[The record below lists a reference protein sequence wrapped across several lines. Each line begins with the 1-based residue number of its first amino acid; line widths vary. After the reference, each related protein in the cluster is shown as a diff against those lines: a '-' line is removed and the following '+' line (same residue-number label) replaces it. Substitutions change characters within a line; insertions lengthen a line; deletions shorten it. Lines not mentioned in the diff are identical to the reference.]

1 MECALC
7 SSLAIL
13 FIARRFS
20 GKFGLTQGSSWS
32 INRCG
37 RPNSLAPL
45 PWSVVLARECYRT
58 IHGIFSIF
66 CLVGVCFIGSHRPTQ
81 MVDIAKTFGAAN
93 GSSKP
98 CIHCHRIDR
107 FSITH
112 DMANSH
118 ILKSVILSS
127 KTIRWSV
134 WWLAWHG
141 RKHNERAR
149 VGYIAGTTH
158 THTRP
163 LASKQIGSIRRFFAQ
178 QTAIN
183 KKMNRTEG
191 TQQQNEKKKYKKK
204 RCYALARLV
213 SI

>member
-1 MECALC
+1 MKCCFGSWMLSHHSWNILDLLFGRRLLHRL
-7 SSLAIL
+7 SSTNANGRHCEN
-13 FIARRFS
+13 FWRR
-20 GKFGLTQGSSWS
+20 
-32 INRCG
+32 R
-37 RPNSLAPL
+37 
-45 PWSVVLARECYRT
+45 
-58 IHGIFSIF
+58 
-66 CLVGVCFIGSHRPTQ
+66 
-81 MVDIAKTFGAAN
+81 N

-127 KTIRWSV
+127 KTIRCSV
-134 WWLAWHG
+134 WWLACHG